1 MALRFVHCSDIHLL
15 DLDGVGPTRFLNKRL
30 TGAVNLALHRRKAY
44 APHLFDQIVACARE
58 LGADRLVVTGDVTNL
73 ALEAEFELVRR
84 KFGEAGLPVTVI
96 PGNHDAYT
104 KGSARTR
111 RFESYLSAFME
122 GERASGHDYPF
133 VQRFGGV
140 ALIGVSTAIPTL
152 PLWATGRV
160 GESQLERLEA
170 ALARLGEER
179 VARVVLIHH
188 PVMPGVSKA
197 RHNLLDL
204 DAFMQVIQ
212 RRGAELILHGH
223 EHVHI
228 EGALPGPEAEAVVHG
243 IAAGTS
249 LSEHEGRHGAF
260 SLYTV
265 APGSIHRAH
274 YTWNGSE
281 FVAGRESTH

>member
-15 DLDGVGPTRFLNKRL
+15 DLEGVGVHRFLNKRL
-30 TGAVNLALHRRKAY
+30 TGGVNLALGRRKAHS
-44 APHLFDQIVACARE
+44 PHLFDAIIDRARA
-58 LGADRLVVTGDVTNL
+58 LKADRLVVTGDVTNL

-104 KGSARTR
+104 KGSVRNR
-111 RFESYLSAFME
+111 RFEQYLNAFME
-122 GERASGHDYPF
+122 GERQAGHDYPF

-140 ALIGVSTAIPTL
+140 ALIGLSTAIATL
-152 PLWATGRV
+152 PLFATGRL
-160 GESQLERLEA
+160 GDSQLTRLDAILKE
-170 ALARLGEER
+170 LGDER

-188 PVMPGVSKA
+188 PVIPGVAKA
-197 RHNLLDL
+197 RHDLLDL
-204 DAFMQVIQ
+204 DAFMQVIE

-228 EGALPGPEAEAVVHG
+228 EGDLPGPEGAAVVHG
-243 IAAGTS
+243 IAAGTA
-249 LSEHEGRHGAF
+249 LSQKPGRHGAF

-265 APGSIHRAH
+265 APGSIAREH
-274 YTWNGSE
+274 YTWNGEE
-281 FVAGRESTH
+281 FVGGPETTH